1 MHTPWPLPISPLE
14 HAIFIAAGLLL
25 YILITRIGEQRRH
38 PSAAIA
44 WVISIVAFPYAA
56 IPLFLIF
63 GTRKIRRPTPANL
76 AVDPAPLPDGAAFW
90 ASRLLRGLGVADP
103 VHNASI
109 QFHADGPQSYL
120 ALLQLFGQAGQRLD
134 VSTYVLGN
142 GRIGA
147 GVVDAL
153 LAAAARGVKVRLLL
167 DWVGSLKTSSRLLSR
182 LRAGGVELRQFMPLL
197 HNPMRGRTNLRNH
210 RKLAV
215 ADGHCLWSGGRN
227 LADEYFLD
235 QHGQAAWTDLSFVI
249 DGAVAAQAA
258 AQFEQDWQMASGHPS
273 APPAL
278 LPSPEPSLSGAL
290 AQWVPSGP
298 DQGEDTVHSVLI
310 ASAYHARQRI
320 LAVTPYF
327 VPDEALLNAWCT
339 ACRCGVQLCLL
350 VPQHS
355 NHRMADWARERALR
369 RLVEAGAQV
378 FLSPTMVHAKSVV
391 MDNSLALCGS
401 VNLDSRSLFL
411 NYEAMTAFYGANE
424 VRWLADWINT
434 HIRQATPYAAR
445 RPNWWQE
452 LVEGIV
458 IAVGFQ
464 L

>member
-1 MHTPWPLPISPLE
+1 MHTPWPLPISPLQ
-14 HAIFIAAGLLL
+14 HGIFIACGLLL

-44 WVISIVAFPYAA
+44 WVLAIVAFPYAA

-63 GTRKIRRPTPANL
+63 GTRKIRRPAPTNL
-76 AVDPAPLPDGAAFW
+76 APCPFPLTDDAAFW
-90 ASRLLRGLGVADP
+90 ASRLLRGLGVADA

-109 QFHADGPQSYL
+109 RFHADGPQSHE
-120 ALLQLFGQAGQRLD
+120 ALLQLFNQAEQRLD

-142 GRIGA
+142 GRVSA

-153 LAAAARGVKVRLLL
+153 LAAVTRGVEVRLLI
-167 DWVGSLKTSSRLLSR
+167 DWVGSLKTSRRLLSR

-197 HNPMRGRTNLRNH
+197 HNPMHGRTNLRNH

-215 ADGHCLWSGGRN
+215 ADGRYLWSGGRN

-235 QHGQAAWTDLSFVI
+235 QGGQAAWPDLSFVI
-249 DGAVAAQAA
+249 DGSVAAQAA
-258 AQFEQDWQMASGHPS
+258 AQFEQDWQMASGRRNT
-273 APPAL
+273 PPAPRPGPA
-278 LPSPEPSLSGAL
+278 PSRSGAL

-298 DQGEDTVHSVLI
+298 DQGEDTVHSLLI
-310 ASAYHARQRI
+310 ASAHHARHRI
-320 LAVTPYF
+320 LAVSPYF

-355 NHRMADWARERALR
+355 NHRLADWARERALR

-378 FLSPTMVHAKSVV
+378 YLSPTMVHAKAVV
-391 MDNSLALCGS
+391 IDNHLALCGS

-411 NYEAMTAFYGANE
+411 NYEAMTAFYGSTE
-424 VRWLADWINT
+424 VDWLAQWIQT
-434 HIRQATPYAAR
+434 QVDQASPYPAR
-445 RPNWWQE
+445 RPNWWRE
-452 LVEGIV
+452 LVEGLV
-458 IAVGFQ
+458 IAVVFQ